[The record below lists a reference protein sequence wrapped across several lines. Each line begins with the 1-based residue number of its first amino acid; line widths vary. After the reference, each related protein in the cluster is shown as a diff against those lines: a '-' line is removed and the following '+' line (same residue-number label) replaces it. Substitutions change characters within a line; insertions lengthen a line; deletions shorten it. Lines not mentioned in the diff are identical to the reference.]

1 MKQIIIFLC
10 AMGLIIHSFAQQV
23 IPSLD
28 ITTQKTTSLI
38 FPAAIKHTDRGSSD
52 VLVQKPGEADNV
64 LLIKASKTDFT
75 ETNLSVITADG
86 NIYSFL
92 VNYKNAPGCFIY
104 HVPARNTKP
113 DLAGTDTLYKVAFKD
128 ELLPEPTVKT
138 YAKGILDNPPLIKNI
153 RDIDNRIKAAITGI
167 YIRENV
173 LFLQLAMQNQSSI
186 NYDIDLIRFSI
197 KDQKRSKRTASQ
209 EKDIQ
214 PIFSTGNKNMVE
226 AGKQNIIVFAMPKFT
241 IPEQQY
247 LSIEILEKNGGRHLS
262 MKLGN
267 NKITRAKELPAF
279 E

>member
-10 AMGLIIHSFAQQV
+10 AMGFLFQSFAQQV

-38 FPAAIKHTDRGSSD
+38 FPAAIKHTDRGNSD
-52 VLVQKPGEADNV
+52 VLVQQPDEADNV

-104 HVPARNTKP
+104 HVTARNAKP
-113 DLAGTDTLYKVAFKD
+113 DSSAADVVYKVAFTD

-138 YAKGILDNPPLIKNI
+138 YAKGILDNPPLIRNVH
-153 RDIDNRIKAAITGI
+153 DIDNGIKAAITGI

-186 NYDIDLIRFSI
+186 SYDIDLIRFAI
-197 KDQKRSKRTASQ
+197 KDQKRSRRTASQ

-214 PIFSTGNKNMVE
+214 PIYSTGNKNTVE
-226 AGKQNIIVFAMPKFT
+226 ADKHNIVVFAMPKFT

-247 LSIEILEKNGGRHLS
+247 LSIEVLERNGGRHLS